1 MEESIT
7 PRASI
12 SKYISQFLEESK
24 MSKAAFG
31 KLIGVTP
38 TSVTRWIECVCA
50 PDIDLLPKI
59 SEVLDVS
66 IPELLG
72 VGVEK
77 PLTPSEVKVVKEY
90 SSNMSFKEFV
100 DLYMSDEDFRKSIDY
115 IVSLTS

>member
-1 MEESIT
+1 MEENMK

-12 SKYISQFLEESK
+12 SKYISRFLDESK

-31 KLIGVTP
+31 KLFGVTA

-59 SEVLDVS
+59 SETLDVS

-72 VGVEK
+72 VGSEK
-77 PLTPSEVKVVKEY
+77 PLSPSEAKVIKEY
-90 SSNMSFKEFV
+90 SSNMSFKQFV
-100 DLYMSDEDFRKSIDY
+100 DLYMSDEHFRKSIDY
-115 IVSLTS
+115 IVSIMP